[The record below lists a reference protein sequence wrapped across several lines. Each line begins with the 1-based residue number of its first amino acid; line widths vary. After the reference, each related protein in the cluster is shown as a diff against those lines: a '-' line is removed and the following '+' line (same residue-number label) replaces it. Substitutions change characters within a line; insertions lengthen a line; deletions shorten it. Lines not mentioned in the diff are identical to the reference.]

1 MARRQGYS
9 SDKRSLL
16 HPDAELQLSWQQVEK
31 RIGELIRIDRYLNP
45 KEKEAYPD
53 WLQKQEERRAEAAEQ
68 RRNREILS
76 AAPPQTETQ
85 TNEQEARYE
94 YHLGDSVYIGASEYE
109 ILSFDESRVMLYDT
123 QMPLFNKELTREEF
137 DRKVRENPMND
148 HLKVLDTPAEEERS
162 DDKPAP
168 FDINEYDDPD
178 YYEQRQLAEQ
188 EAQEQKE
195 AGLGEYLNPE

>member
-1 MARRQGYS
+1 MKFFR
-9 SDKRSLL
+9 
-16 HPDAELQLSWQQVEK
+16 
-31 RIGELIRIDRYLNP
+31 
-45 KEKEAYPD
+45 
-53 WLQKQEERRAEAAEQ
+53 
-68 RRNREILS
+68 
-76 AAPPQTETQ
+76 
-85 TNEQEARYE
+85 
-94 YHLGDSVYIGASEYE
+94 
-109 ILSFDESRVMLYDT
+109 FDESRVMLYDT

-188 EAQEQKE
+188 EAQEQK
-195 AGLGEYLNPE
+195 GSRSWRVPEP